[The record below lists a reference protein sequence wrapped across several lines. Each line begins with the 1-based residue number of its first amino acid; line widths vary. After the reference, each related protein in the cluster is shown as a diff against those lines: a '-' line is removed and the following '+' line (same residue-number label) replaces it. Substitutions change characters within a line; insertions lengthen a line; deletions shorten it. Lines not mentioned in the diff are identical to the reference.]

1 MEARLAR
8 SILEA
13 LGLAYVVTDAALRVV
28 EVGGRPLLLAQAPGA
43 AGGGAATALPG
54 DPARNAAASNGGHG
68 FPLTDL
74 LPELIGAEDALAAV
88 LAGTAAEYRLELVNR
103 LLATG
108 AAVYLDLLVLPRP
121 RSGGRPTGLLVVV
134 IDARER
140 GEREQQ
146 IRQQNNELKLL
157 RDRLHRQNAELS
169 AANTEMRRMDEMKSM
184 FVSVAAHE
192 LRSPLAS
199 ILAFLELLLDE
210 GVDGLSPDQQS
221 ALSMIGSSADRL
233 LRLTNDLLDVTRLEA
248 GGVDIVLQSTELA
261 EVVHA
266 VVAEARP
273 RVERRGLRLV
283 VQVPPD
289 GRAVLCDPPRAVQIL
304 GNLLDNAIKYSR
316 EGGQIT
322 LALRASA
329 DPGYAEIV
337 VADEGPGIAPEDQAR
352 LFTRFF
358 RAAPAYGEARGAG
371 LGLSIARSLI
381 ELHGGRIWL
390 DSRPGQGC
398 AFHVTFPLDEGT
410 ADP

>member
-1 MEARLAR
+1 MEARIAR
-8 SILEA
+8 SILES
-13 LGLAYVVTDAALRVV
+13 LGVAYIVTDAALRVV

-43 AGGGAATALPG
+43 AVGGAAAALPG
-54 DPARNAAASNGGHG
+54 DRPGTAAGNGNHG

-74 LPELIGAEDALAAV
+74 VPELLGAEDALASV
-88 LAGTAAEYRLELVNR
+88 LAGTASDYRLELVNR
-103 LLATG
+103 MLATG
-108 AAVYLDLLVLPRP
+108 ELVYLDLLVLPRP
-121 RSGGRPTGLLVVV
+121 GASGQLPGLLVVA

-140 GEREQQ
+140 GSREQQ

-157 RDRLHRQNAELS
+157 RDRLHRQNAELA

-210 GVDGLSPDQQS
+210 GVEGLSPDQQS
-221 ALSMIGSSADRL
+221 ALGMIGSSADRL

-248 GGVDIVLQSTELA
+248 GGVDIVLQSTELT

-289 GRAVLCDPPRAVQIL
+289 GPAVLCDPPRAVQIL

-322 LALRASA
+322 LALRESA